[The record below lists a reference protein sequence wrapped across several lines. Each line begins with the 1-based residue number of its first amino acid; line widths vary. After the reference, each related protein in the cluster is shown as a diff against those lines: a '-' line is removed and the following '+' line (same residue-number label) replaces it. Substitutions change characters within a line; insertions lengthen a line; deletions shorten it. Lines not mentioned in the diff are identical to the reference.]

1 MAGYYAKLLTVREIP
16 THSLISFDP
25 ASLKPTNTPYLK
37 TPNPP
42 PLPIAHLPI
51 KLQTS
56 PAWMQYGKF
65 QIWDTSYPTRE
76 GTARKRIPG
85 NLSRGNYPF
94 QYIAK
99 VVAIQP
105 FLTPT
110 QQEVRIC
117 YSCCSEHLALIL
129 LRKRLKYLG
138 ALTPCINYILCLQR

>member
-1 MAGYYAKLLTVREIP
+1 MARYYAKLLAVREIP
-16 THSLISFDP
+16 THNATSFDP
-25 ASLKPTNTPYLK
+25 ACLKSPNTPYQK

-42 PLPIAHLPI
+42 AHLPI
-51 KLQTS
+51 KLRTA

-117 YSCCSEHLALIL
+117 YFCCSEHLALIL

-138 ALTPCINYILCLQR
+138 ALTPCINYILCLQS